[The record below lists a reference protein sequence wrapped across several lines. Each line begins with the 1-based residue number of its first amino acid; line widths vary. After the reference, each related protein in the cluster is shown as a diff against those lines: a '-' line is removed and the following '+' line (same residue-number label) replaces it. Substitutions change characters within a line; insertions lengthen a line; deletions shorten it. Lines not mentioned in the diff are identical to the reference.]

1 MTFTW
6 HWGNSTMKPN
16 PNPCHHVYLGW
27 LPADLLEVLAIG
39 PNICFKIFLDHFCRN
54 RQGWHKGDLMG
65 VKTLQP
71 LYHGPCNLSGCF
83 AIGPCWSL
91 DWYQAIIDISS
102 EHNCRKN
109 NNIKLFSTVLSWFD
123 LVVTL
128 SWPWHDLGV
137 TPPWSLT
144 PTHVTMYTWVEFR
157 PIYCKCWPLVHIY
170 IYFFNILGPFLL
182 DERGVTQGWFDG
194 GKNHQTLILPL

>member
-1 MTFTW
+1 MNIIVAKKTTKQAIFNGFELIWPGCDLEMTFTW

-16 PNPCHHVYLGW
+16 PNPCHQCTWVGFRPTGHRSRV
-27 LPADLLEVLAIG
+27 
-39 PNICFKIFLDHFCRN
+39 N
-54 RQGWHKGDLMG
+54 KGELMR

-71 LYHGPCNLSGCF
+71 LYHPCNFSGCF
-83 AIGPCWSL
+83 CIGPCWSL
-91 DWYQAIIDISS
+91 GWFQAIIDISN

-109 NNIKLFSTVLSWFD
+109 NNIKLFSTVLSWFN

-144 PTHVTMYTWVEFR
+144 PTHVTMCRPSWVGFR
-157 PIYCKCWPLVHIY
+157 PVYCKCWPLVHIY
-170 IYFFNILGPFLL
+170 IFF
-182 DERGVTQGWFDG
+182 
-194 GKNHQTLILPL
+194 